1 MTLDGQEKQD
11 LLEGL
16 QKRSEF
22 ENKLVVKA
30 YEDEAFRQELIAN
43 PKKIYE
49 QELGTNIPDSLT
61 IQVLE
66 EQPNTVYMVLPRK
79 AEEAGAEGELSD
91 EALEAVAGG
100 GWGIVTRKWFVG
112 GSG

>member
-1 MTLDGQEKQD
+1 MNPQEKQEA
-11 LLEGL
+11 LEAL

-30 YEDEAFRQELIAN
+30 YEDEAFRQQLIAD

-49 QELGTNIPDSLT
+49 QELGTNIPDSIN
-61 IQVLE
+61 IQVVE
-66 EQPNTVYMVLPRK
+66 EQPNTIYMILPRK

-100 GWGIVTRKWFVG
+100 GWVAGSRRSWVLVTN
-112 GSG
+112 